1 MFKSI
6 SSNPRRLQRPFM
18 LSALS
23 LALLLTG
30 CTVGPDYQAPTT
42 LSASQ
47 SMPTLAAGNPGDAA
61 STSALT
67 QWWQGFAD
75 AELSRLIGTA
85 LEQNQ
90 TLAAAEANV
99 ARAYAVFTDSDD
111 NHWPKLQPGVS
122 YQASATPAELSVS
135 GQRSINRQLQT
146 GTGLSW
152 DLDLAGQ
159 LRRAS
164 EAASARADEAGF
176 AWQQAQ
182 LSLIA
187 QVAQNLA
194 DYRGAALRLSVA
206 EQNLRNLAQT
216 SELVKARRDAGMASD
231 LELTRVQAQRYQLES
246 TLPDFVLAKRR
257 AELTIA
263 ALLGQSV
270 DSLQLQQSLP
280 LPALAAPQALAEVS
294 ASLQYRPDVAMA
306 ERRLAAAVADIGVA
320 TAQLYPSLSLNGFLG
335 FIAAPEFS
343 FGSAQKAWSVAPS
356 LNWQG
361 ADWGSVQA
369 RIKAANAS
377 EQMALAEFRQTVQ
390 DALAQMQLSL
400 DSYNLSRRQQL
411 LQQQQLQATEQA
423 VALASARF
431 QAGHADFLELLDAQ
445 RELLAARD
453 QQARLTQQNF
463 SRLVDIYRSFAGQ
476 LPSPAAVMGTAA
488 GQTEVLAQG

>member
-1 MFKSI
+1 MFKPI
-6 SSNPRRLQRPFM
+6 QAGRRQLQRPLM
-18 LSALS
+18 LSVLS
-23 LALLLTG
+23 LALLLSG
-30 CTVGPDYQAPTT
+30 CTVGPDYQQPAA

-47 SMPTLAAGNPGDAA
+47 PMPTLAQADSSVPA
-61 STSALT
+61 TALT

-75 AELSRLIGTA
+75 EELNRLIGTA
-85 LEQNQ
+85 LKQNQ
-90 TLAAAEANV
+90 SLAAAEANV

-122 YQASATPAELSVS
+122 YQANATPADVS
-135 GQRSINRQLQT
+135 ANGQRSISRQLQT

-152 DLDLAGQ
+152 DLDLAGK

-206 EQNLRNLAQT
+206 EQNLRNLAQI

-231 LELTRVQAQRYQLES
+231 LELSRVQAQRYQLES

-257 AELTIA
+257 AELTLA
-263 ALLGQSV
+263 ALLGQPA

-280 LPALAAPQALAEVS
+280 LPALAAPQALADVS

-320 TAQLYPSLSLNGFLG
+320 TADLYPSLSLSGFLG

-369 RIKAANAS
+369 RISVAKAS
-377 EQMALAEFRQTVQ
+377 EQVALAEFRQTVQ
-390 DALAQMQLSL
+390 DALSQMQLSL

-423 VALASARF
+423 VQLATARF

-476 LPSPAAVMGTAA
+476 LGSPTAVAGTAA
-488 GQTEVLAQG
+488 GKTEVLAQR

>member
-1 MFKSI
+1 MFKPIQSGQ
-6 SSNPRRLQRPFM
+6 SRLQRPLT
-18 LSALS
+18 LSVLS
-23 LALLLTG
+23 LALLLSG
-30 CTVGPDYQAPTT
+30 CTVGPDYQPPTT

-47 SMPTLAAGNPGDAA
+47 QMPALADV
-61 STSALT
+61 SSSETTSATALT

-75 AELSRLIGTA
+75 EELNQLISTA
-85 LEQNQ
+85 LKQNQ
-90 TLAAAEANV
+90 SLAAAEANV
-99 ARAYAVFTDSDD
+99 ARAYAVFTDTDD
-111 NHWPKLQPGVS
+111 NHWPKLQPGLS
-122 YQASATPAELSVS
+122 YQANATPAEVSSS
-135 GQRSINRQLQT
+135 GQRSISRQLQT

-152 DLDLAGQ
+152 DLDLAGK

-194 DYRGAALRLSVA
+194 DYRGAALRLGVA
-206 EQNLRNLAQT
+206 EQNLLNLAQI

-231 LELTRVQAQRYQLES
+231 LELSRVQAQRYQLES

-257 AELTIA
+257 AELTLA
-263 ALLGQSV
+263 ALLGQSA

-280 LPALAAPQALAEVS
+280 LPALAAPQALADVS

-320 TAQLYPSLSLNGFLG
+320 TADLYPSLSLSGFLG

-343 FGSAQKAWSVAPS
+343 AGSAQKAWSVAPS
-356 LNWQG
+356 LNWQA

-369 RIKAANAS
+369 RISVANAS
-377 EQMALAEFRQTVQ
+377 EQMALAAFRQTVQ

-463 SRLVDIYRSFAGQ
+463 SRLVDIYHSFAGQ
-476 LPSPAAVMGTAA
+476 LPSPTAVAGTAA
-488 GQTEVLAQG
+488 GKTEVLAQR